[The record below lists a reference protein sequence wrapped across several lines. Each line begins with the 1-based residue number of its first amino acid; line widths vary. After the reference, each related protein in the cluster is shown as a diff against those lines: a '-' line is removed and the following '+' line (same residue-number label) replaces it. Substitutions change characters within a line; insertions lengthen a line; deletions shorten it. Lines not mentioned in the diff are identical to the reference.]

1 MLMKLYLK
9 QGNRGDMRKIHVTRQ
24 FFEASGRH
32 ESFFDKIKNTFL
44 DEVNA
49 SMCAKYQVCIVFRLA
64 RRRDRNKY
72 IHKYTNIQVKL
83 GISST
88 SCSPHVDFENLNAII
103 EGRKIKHFLN
113 SLWTS
118 FAGREHF
125 RKISI
130 TAVSQ
135 NIFEFFRTNLCQ
147 GRFFMYTQMV
157 FIAFIITLVGMS
169 KLKYR
174 EFEQFLSV
182 NLI

>member
-1 MLMKLYLK
+1 MGVCLP
-9 QGNRGDMRKIHVTRQ
+9 NFRSV
-24 FFEASGRH
+24 
-32 ESFFDKIKNTFL
+32 SFFVWPGDVAQINT
-44 DEVNA
+44 
-49 SMCAKYQVCIVFRLA
+49 
-64 RRRDRNKY
+64 
-72 IHKYTNIQVKL
+72 YTNIQVKL

-118 FAGREHF
+118 VAGREHF
-125 RKISI
+125 RKTSI

-147 GRFFMYTQMV
+147 RRFFMYTQMV
-157 FIAFIITLVGMS
+157 YIAFITLVGMS

-182 NLI
+182 NLIYWKKSHTQFFLARHIQNHALVSLIFLKIKNQIVKWSYWGANKPPSQ

>member
-1 MLMKLYLK
+1 
-9 QGNRGDMRKIHVTRQ
+9 MRSMRVCVPNIRSV
-24 FFEASGRH
+24 
-32 ESFFDKIKNTFL
+32 SFFVWPGDVAQINT
-44 DEVNA
+44 
-49 SMCAKYQVCIVFRLA
+49 
-64 RRRDRNKY
+64 
-72 IHKYTNIQVKL
+72 YTNIQVKL
-83 GISST
+83 GISWT

-118 FAGREHF
+118 VAGREHF
-125 RKISI
+125 RKTSI

-147 GRFFMYTQMV
+147 RRFFMYTQMV
-157 FIAFIITLVGMS
+157 YIAFITLVGMS

-182 NLI
+182 NLIY

>member
-1 MLMKLYLK
+1 MW
-9 QGNRGDMRKIHVTRQ
+9 QI
-24 FFEASGRH
+24 
-32 ESFFDKIKNTFL
+32 
-44 DEVNA
+44 
-49 SMCAKYQVCIVFRLA
+49 
-64 RRRDRNKY
+64 NKY
-72 IHKYTNIQVKL
+72 THKYTNIQVKL

-103 EGRKIKHFLN
+103 EGRKINHFLN

-118 FAGREHF
+118 VAGREHF
-125 RKISI
+125 RKTSI

-147 GRFFMYTQMV
+147 RRFFMYTQMV
-157 FIAFIITLVGMS
+157 YIAFITLVGMS

-182 NLI
+182 NLIYWKKSHTQFFFGTPHSESCLGFIYFLKSQKSNC